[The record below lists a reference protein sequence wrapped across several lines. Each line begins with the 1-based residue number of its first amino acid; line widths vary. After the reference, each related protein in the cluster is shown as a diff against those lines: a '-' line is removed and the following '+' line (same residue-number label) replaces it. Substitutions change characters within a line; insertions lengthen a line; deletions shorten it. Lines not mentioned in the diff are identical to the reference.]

1 MTLTLSIH
9 DDEVHRTNCGGK
21 ASSLNELSDID
32 IADVPRGFVITTE
45 AYREHMR
52 EVHEEELDDL
62 LQEDNIHQMSS
73 ELRSRILEQDLSE
86 RLSELIL
93 EEYDANFSDDV
104 MVAVRSS
111 ATSED
116 SEEDS
121 FAGQQDTYLN
131 VQRSNLVDKVKQC
144 WASMFTERAC
154 VYREKRDISH
164 DEAEMAVIVQEMVD
178 ADVSGV
184 MFTNH
189 PITGE
194 DKLVVESAWG
204 LGEGVV
210 SGEITPDRFV
220 VDNENGDI
228 IEKEL
233 PTKKQMFQWDGSDTS
248 IKDVPSNK
256 RESRTLDDSNL
267 SHLTDI
273 ANQIRENHGDPQDI
287 EWAISDGNVYVLQS
301 RPITSIEEDTENLQ
315 SSEVS
320 DFLVKGLGASPGIDS
335 GSIYN
340 SDRSIGDI
348 SEGDIL
354 VAETTTPD
362 MVPLMQKANA
372 VVTDKGG
379 LTSHAAI
386 VSRELGVP
394 AVVGTEDATEELEN
408 GDFVTVDGDKGVVE
422 RGHIRNQTGEGEQ
435 DLSNSNSG
443 YKPVTATDVKVN
455 VSLPEMAERA
465 SKTGADAVGLLRIE
479 HLVLSLGCTPDKYIA
494 ENSRESFTDELA
506 LGIKEVA
513 EEFYPRKV
521 RIRTLDAPTDEF
533 RNLEGGE
540 SEPDEDNPMLG
551 YRGIRRSLSDDSTFD
566 CQLKAYKKLIDMGYD
581 NVELMFPLIN
591 DEEDVD
597 DIMDRMRSAG
607 IEPNDHDWGV
617 MIETPSSAIKID
629 SIVER
634 PVDFVSFGTNDLT
647 QYTMA
652 VDRNN
657 ERVSDRF
664 DETHEAVLTLIRDVI
679 ESCRQASVDTS
690 ICGEAASKDQM
701 MEEVVECGITS
712 VSVNIDSVDRIRR
725 QIKKKEQKI
734 ILEDSLDE
742 Q

>member
-9 DDEVHRTNCGGK
+9 GDGVHRSNCGGK
-21 ASSLNELSDID
+21 ANSLNELSDVD
-32 IADVPRGFVITTE
+32 IADVPRGFVVTTE

-52 EVHEEELDDL
+52 EVHEEDLDDL
-62 LQEDNIHQMSS
+62 LQQDNIHEKSS
-73 ELRSRILEQDLSE
+73 ELRSMILEEDLSE
-86 RLSELIL
+86 RLSQLIL
-93 EEYDANFSDDV
+93 EEYDSNFSDDV

-111 ATSED
+111 ATTED

-154 VYREKRDISH
+154 VYREKKNISH
-164 DEAEMAVIVQEMVD
+164 DKAEMAVIVQEMVD

-194 DKLVVESAWG
+194 DRLVVESAWG

-210 SGEITPDRFV
+210 SGEVTPDRFV
-220 VDNENGDI
+220 LNNENGDI
-228 IEKEL
+228 IEEEL

-248 IKDVPSNK
+248 IRDVPSDK

-267 SHLTDI
+267 SHLSDI
-273 ANQIRENHGDPQDI
+273 ANQIRENHGEPQDI
-287 EWAISDGNVYVLQS
+287 EWAISDGEIYVLQS
-301 RPITSIEEDTENLQ
+301 RPITSIEEDTSASQ
-315 SSEVS
+315 SSEGS
-320 DFLVKGLGASPGIDS
+320 DSLIKGLGASPGVDS
-335 GSIYN
+335 GSTYN
-340 SDRSIGDI
+340 ADQSIEDI

-362 MVPLMQKANA
+362 MVPSMQKANA

-408 GDFVTVDGDKGVVE
+408 GDLVTVDGDKGLVE
-422 RGHIRNQTGEGEQ
+422 SGDTGNQTEDDEQ
-435 DLSNSNSG
+435 HSDSNNG
-443 YKPVTATDVKVN
+443 YQPVTATDVKVN

-465 SKTGADAVGLLRIE
+465 SNTGADAVGLLRIE
-479 HLVLSLGCTPDKYIA
+479 HLVLSLGCTPKRYIA
-494 ENSRESFTDELA
+494 DNSRESFIDELA

-513 EEFYPRKV
+513 EEFYPRNV

-540 SEPDEDNPMLG
+540 SEPEEDNPMLG
-551 YRGIRRSLSDDSTFD
+551 YRGIRKSLSANSTFD
-566 CQLKAYKKLIDMGYD
+566 CQLKAYKKLIDMGYE

-597 DIMDRMRSAG
+597 DIMDRMRSVG
-607 IEPNDHDWGV
+607 VEPNDHDWGV

-634 PVDFVSFGTNDLT
+634 PIDFVSFGTNDLT

-679 ESCRQASVDTS
+679 KSCRQAGVDTS
-690 ICGEAASKDQM
+690 ICGEAASKEQM
-701 MEEVVECGITS
+701 MDEVVECGITS
-712 VSVNIDSVDRIRR
+712 VSVNIDSVDRVRR
-725 QIKKKEQKI
+725 QIKKREQRI
-734 ILEDSLDE
+734 MLEDSLDN